1 MTVGHLSTDRLL
13 ALYHGDTEDFA
24 ALEHLASC
32 SECRRA
38 FDDSRWFLLL
48 RRLPALVAAGPH
60 PDGDQLAAYHTHA
73 LPVTRIAE
81 IERHLR
87 SCEVCLARAGRSR
100 VLEQQREYLS
110 PAAASVRRAMKQF
123 RPRPLRRLGSL
134 LVTGLDKRRIKLL
147 FVPEPAIEQFASSSN
162 LGSAS
167 MRARRLAGDSSVRS
181 LDRMPMS
188 GESDMYDLCASEDLI
203 GAGAPMSR
211 DEGSKK
217 SEPVRINADSL
228 ELVFVP
234 ELEDDRTRLAVQLLA
249 TDEGRSTT
257 QVRIRI
263 RDAAGGKTEAV
274 TDDEGRAF
282 LPFGPGRSEITIEVD
297 PRLVLRVDVS
307 G

>member
-73 LPVTRIAE
+73 LPVTRTAE

-100 VLEQQREYLS
+100 VSERQTEYLS

-123 RPRPLRRLGSL
+123 RPRPLRRLGAL

-147 FVPEPAIEQFASSSN
+147 FVPEPATERFAY
-162 LGSAS
+162 
-167 MRARRLAGDSSVRS
+167 
-181 LDRMPMS
+181 LDAMPMV
-188 GESDMYDLCASEDLI
+188 GESDMRELYACEALAD
-203 GAGAPMSR
+203 AGAPQSR
-211 DEGSKK
+211 DEGSTK
-217 SEPVRINADSL
+217 SEPVRISADGL
-228 ELVFVP
+228 DLVFVP
-234 ELEDDRTRLAVQLLA
+234 ELDDDRTRLAVQLLA
-249 TDEGRSTT
+249 TVEGRSTA

-274 TDDEGRAF
+274 TDDEGCAF

-297 PRLVLRVDVS
+297 PRLVLCVDVS